1 MPDIPSEVSA
11 MLTSLSYAHRG
22 VASFELYPTDGDKT
36 FYVSGS
42 GSPSYMTVSAEYAH
56 SRNPFFQLYSLLP
69 ATALLLILLLL
80 LLLLLLHI
88 RQSHTTQT
96 LNSESTA

>member
-56 SRNPFFQLYSLLP
+56 SRNPFFPIVLSPSGYGVTFDSSAITSTTA
-69 ATALLLILLLL
+69 ATY
-80 LLLLLLHI
+80 
-88 RQSHTTQT
+88 TPVTYYT
-96 LNSESTA
+96 NP